1 MNIPTDTRTM
11 PIQDAISG
19 VRSRAE
25 RKLLRVTFPDGTV
38 VCYKNATTTFVE
50 ALRRIGVQNVAS
62 VNLELCHLPL
72 FTKELYPRF
81 KDYLKPLDEGWYVNT
96 QSDTTQKYLQLVSVK
111 NQLGLDINVEIGSNI
126 QPSSVKGFIKTRERT
141 DCLLVKFPDGSFVG
155 GQSPKETYIETIKK
169 VGFDILR
176 YKEFVM
182 LGKEIVTR
190 FQKYPNQIEV
200 ERGLWLTIPNQTKE
214 KIKVLEGMSNKLKL
228 YLEVSTI

>member
-1 MNIPTDTRTM
+1 M
-11 PIQDAISG
+11 PIQNDVSG

-25 RKLLRVTFPDGTV
+25 RKLLKVTFHDGTV
-38 VCYKNATTTFVE
+38 VCYKNSTTTFVE
-50 ALRRIGVQNVAS
+50 ALRRIGVENLAQ

-72 FTKELYPRF
+72 FTKEIYPRF
-81 KDYLKPLDEGWYVNT
+81 KDYLKPLDDGWYVNT

-111 NQLGLDINVEIGSNI
+111 NQLGLDINVEIGSDI

-155 GQSPKETYIETIKK
+155 GPSPKETYIETIKK

-214 KIKVLEGMSNKLKL
+214 KIKVLEGISNKLKL
-228 YLEVSTI
+228 NLEVSTI